1 LLCPKQF
8 FLFATAKT
16 REYSQINDSDRPLT
30 EKGCHDTEKMSLI
43 LKDHTNS
50 VDLILTSTAVRA
62 YSSALIYCKHLDYH
76 PNNIKLEKNLYM
88 TGSKDMLAI
97 LKKLDEKIAILKK
110 LDEKINSVIIIAHNP
125 GIERLA
131 KLLTGIESLHFTTSG
146 IAMIDSKIKNW
157 SELDSGSCN
166 LLSYRHPKETIYN

>member
-1 LLCPKQF
+1 MPKTI
-8 FLFATAKT
+8 FLIRHSKATH
-16 REYSQINDSDRPLT
+16 EYSQINDSDRPLT

-97 LKKLDEKIAILKK
+97 LKKLDEKI
-110 LDEKINSVIIIAHNP
+110 NSVIIIAHNP

-146 IAMIDSKIKNW
+146 IAMIGSKIKNW

>member
-1 LLCPKQF
+1 MPKTI
-8 FLFATAKT
+8 FLIRHSKAT

-62 YSSALIYCKHLDYH
+62 YASALIYSKHLGYH
-76 PNNIKLEKNLYM
+76 PNNIQLEKNLYM

-97 LKKLDEKIAILKK
+97 LKNLDESV
-110 LDEKINSVIIIAHNP
+110 NSVIMIAHNP
-125 GIERLA
+125 GLERLV
-131 KLLTGIESLHFTTSG
+131 KLLTGTESLHFSTSG
-146 IAMIDSKIKNW
+146 IAMLDSKIRNW
-157 SELDSGSCN
+157 NELDSGSCN

>member
-1 LLCPKQF
+1 MPKTI
-8 FLFATAKT
+8 FLIRHSKAT

-43 LKDHTNS
+43 LKDHINS

-62 YSSALIYCKHLDYH
+62 YASALIYSKHLGYH
-76 PNNIKLEKNLYM
+76 PNNIQLEKNLYM

-97 LKKLDEKIAILKK
+97 LKSLD
-110 LDEKINSVIIIAHNP
+110 DQINSVALIAHNP
-125 GIERLA
+125 GLEWLV
-131 KLLTGIESLHFTTSG
+131 KFLTGTESLHFSTSG
-146 IAMIDSKIKNW
+146 LAMIESKIDAWN
-157 SELDSGSCN
+157 ELNAGNCN

>member
-1 LLCPKQF
+1 MSKSI
-8 FLFATAKT
+8 FLIRHSKAT
-16 REYSQINDSDRPLT
+16 REYSKINDSDRPLT

-43 LKDHTNS
+43 LKAHTSS

-97 LKKLDEKIAILKK
+97 LKNLDERV
-110 LDEKINSVIIIAHNP
+110 NSIIMIAHNP
-125 GIERLA
+125 GLERLV
-131 KLLTGIESLHFTTSG
+131 KLLTGMENLHFATSGLAMIESKFN
-146 IAMIDSKIKNW
+146 NW
-157 SELDSGSCN
+157 RELDNGSCN

>member
-1 LLCPKQF
+1 MPKTI
-8 FLFATAKT
+8 FLIRHSKAT

-43 LKDHTNS
+43 LKDHINS

-62 YSSALIYCKHLDYH
+62 YASALIYSKHLGYH
-76 PNNIKLEKNLYM
+76 PNNIQLEKNLYM

-97 LKKLDEKIAILKK
+97 LKSLD
-110 LDEKINSVIIIAHNP
+110 DQINSVALIAHNP
-125 GIERLA
+125 GLERLV
-131 KLLTGIESLHFTTSG
+131 KFLTGTESLHFSTSG
-146 IAMIDSKIKNW
+146 LAMIESKIDAWN
-157 SELDSGSCN
+157 ELNAGNCN